1 MDDAP
6 DIADQHIV
14 AGEEI
19 ARLLQNRNTHQER
32 ASAAMRA
39 STSARR
45 GQAAPP
51 RHSPVDR
58 AAATLA

>member
-1 MDDAP
+1 MHHAP

-19 ARLLQNRNTHQER
+19 ARPLQNRNAHQER

-45 GQAAPP
+45 GSGATAP
-51 RHSPVDR
+51 
-58 AAATLA
+58 